1 MTKKIY
7 LSGKITGDPYYAI
20 KFKSAE
26 YPLTK
31 AGYMVVNPCLVVPA
45 NCASWTEAMKLALR
59 EMLVCDGVALLPD
72 WKNSK
77 GAKIEE
83 RLARNIGLEVKPI
96 AEWIA
101 GVTND

>member
-1 MTKKIY
+1 MNKLKICI
-7 LSGKITGDPYYAI
+7 SGKITGDPYYAV

-31 AGYMVVNPCLVVPA
+31 AGYLAVNPCLAVPA
-45 NCASWTEAMKLALR
+45 NCESWTEAMRLALR

-72 WKNSK
+72 WKKSK

-83 RLARNIGLEVKPI
+83 RLAREVGIPVKPI
-96 AEWIA
+96 EEWLVE
-101 GVTND
+101 GGK